1 MIYRATFEQKNLNA
15 IDHLDVC
22 KQRLCF
28 FCVCVCVR
36 TENESFAVAVSEA
49 ARWKRTKNVRLSL
62 TIQNREIRTG
72 RYKIVIL
79 SFFLIKSEI
88 LHINHIKQIFK
99 VLYVECYLC
108 KML

>member
-1 MIYRATFEQKNLNA
+1 MFC
-15 IDHLDVC
+15 V
-22 KQRLCF
+22 
-28 FCVCVCVR
+28 CVCVCVR

-49 ARWKRTKNVRLSL
+49 ARWKRIKNVSLSL

-88 LHINHIKQIFK
+88 LNINHIKQMFK
-99 VLYVECYLC
+99 VLYVECYNVIGLNIHAVTRVNTLC
-108 KML
+108 PLWYTFLNIM